1 MTQPAIIGV
10 DWGSSRLRCYAVAA
24 DGTILATVQ
33 NDAGILVTPKVEHAA
48 ELLGLLADWRRCWPD
63 VPIVASGMVG
73 SRGGLK
79 ETAYLRTPAG
89 PDDLRRGLDSVVVGD
104 ATIALVP
111 GLIHRG
117 EQGVDVMRGEETVLA
132 GWSISGG
139 QDPASVVVLPGTHSK
154 WARVAD
160 HQVIEFC
167 TFPTGELFDSLL
179 HSGALRDL
187 LPADEAHDPSAF
199 RDGVERGLAAQGL
212 LHDYFSVR
220 AEVVSGASS
229 AGGIASQLSG
239 LLVGYEIAEAVRRM
253 QIAPDE
259 SLVIVGQ
266 EGLALR
272 YGEAMQLAD
281 LTATDVSA
289 EQCLARGWLA
299 VRESATPGGHNTG
312 RSQ

>member
-1 MTQPAIIGV
+1 MKQPAIIGV

-24 DGTILATVQ
+24 DGEIRATVHS
-33 NDAGILVTPKVEHAA
+33 DSGVLVTRQKEHAG
-48 ELLGLLADWRRCWPD
+48 ELLRLLADWRARWPD

-79 ETAYLRTPAG
+79 ETAYLSTPAG
-89 PDDLRRGLDSVVVGD
+89 TDELRRGLDSVVVGD

-111 GLIHRG
+111 GLIHHG
-117 EQGVDVMRGEETVLA
+117 EHGVDVMRGEETVLA
-132 GWSISGG
+132 GWSIMRGP
-139 QDPASVVVLPGTHSK
+139 DPASVVVLPGTHSK

-160 HQVIEFC
+160 HRVIEFC

-187 LPADEAHDPSAF
+187 LPTDEAHDASAF

-220 AEVVSGASS
+220 AEVVTGTSPARSIRS
-229 AGGIASQLSG
+229 HLSG
-239 LLVGYEIAEAVRRM
+239 LLVGYEITEASRRM
-253 QIAPDE
+253 RIAPDE

-266 EGLALR
+266 GRLALR
-272 YGEAMQLAD
+272 YAEAMRLAD

>member
-24 DGTILATVQ
+24 DGEILAAVHS
-33 NDAGILVTPKVEHAA
+33 DSGVLVTPRD
-48 ELLGLLADWRRCWPD
+48 ELVGALLSLLADWRTRWPD

-79 ETAYLRTPAG
+79 ETSYVSTPAG
-89 PDDLRRGLDSVVVGD
+89 SDELRRSLDRVIVGD
-104 ATIALVP
+104 VTVALVP

-117 EQGVDVMRGEETVLA
+117 ERGVDVMRGEETVLA
-132 GWSISGG
+132 GWSILDGP
-139 QDPASVVVLPGTHSK
+139 DPASVVVLPGTHSK

-160 HQVIEFC
+160 HRVTEFC
-167 TFPTGELFDSLL
+167 TFPTGELFDTLL

-187 LPADEAHDPSAF
+187 LTTDGAHDASAF
-199 RDGVERGLAAQGL
+199 RDGVQQGLAAQGL

-220 AEVVSGASS
+220 AQVVSGTSPAC
-229 AGGIASQLSG
+229 GIPSQLSG

-253 QIAPDE
+253 RIGPQE

-266 EGLALR
+266 ESLALR
-272 YGEAMQLAD
+272 YAEAMQLAN

-299 VRESATPGGHNTG
+299 VREAAPPDGHDTG